1 MAVTRPKRIAVLTAE
16 LDEAYQAAL
25 WRWIRSEAS
34 RHDLRLICFLG
45 SRINSPIVHEAAANS
60 VFDLAHPK
68 NVDGV
73 IVVASAIST
82 YVEEEYLQAVLSRYA
97 AMPRVSVGVPVKG
110 VSSVTV
116 DSHRAVVEVTR
127 HLIADHG
134 RRHVGIIAGP
144 RWHVESEQRRRAIED
159 TLRSWGVPWDPELLV
174 HGTFEEASGATAAQ
188 TLLQTNRPL
197 DALFC
202 LNDRMALGALNE
214 LHRQGRAVP
223 DEIALVGVD
232 DIEGT
237 LSCTPPL
244 TTIKQPLQEVG
255 AGAVRDLLRLIDHGE
270 PRETVLEC
278 DVVLRES
285 CGCPVAPALLH
296 YRERPRLE
304 TWPEPDRNAAEQLIR
319 LARRPAPERF
329 LEEFNRHLSSV
340 VLRDGALDRWE
351 RLLSALRVEISEDAG
366 ATARETLLE
375 EFRMLEAAT
384 EVVGEMKLRVQSARS
399 REDVRRSATL
409 RAVGLSLTEAFET
422 PVLIARLRDGL
433 RELGFSEGFLVIE
446 EEEHSQ
452 LLLSAD
458 EQRTV
463 TGRRDAQPFA
473 PDLILPE
480 GTLESAG
487 SQIWILVP
495 LVFQSQ
501 VMGYLVLPGDSQE
514 TGIYQTLAKQLAA
527 SLQGAFLVD
536 RVRNHEQSL
545 EREVERRTRELRG
558 ANRSLQNEVA
568 TRIRLENEV
577 AEISRHTTERIG
589 QDLHDDLCQHLA
601 GVAMHVGVLQ
611 SALAS
616 EESSHAAMAQM
627 VNELIQGSVERAKAI
642 VRGLLPVGL
651 REEGLPFA
659 LGALVAAAQ
668 QNADI
673 SIEADVDESCRDLS
687 SEQQLELYRIVQ
699 EALNN
704 AVKHSGATRVSVTVK
719 PVQTP
724 APAIVAYVSDNGGGV
739 PVRGAADGMGL
750 KIMRYR
756 AEKLG
761 AELTVSPGRPGTVV
775 QCHIPRGEVR

>member
-25 WRWIRSEAS
+25 WRGIRSEAT
-34 RHDLRLICFLG
+34 RHDVRLICFLG

-60 VFDLAHPK
+60 VFELAHPK

-82 YVEEEYLQAVLSRYA
+82 YVEEDYLKAVLSRYD

-127 HLIADHG
+127 HLIVDHE

-159 TLRSWGVPWDPELLV
+159 TLRSWGVPWDPKLLV

-188 TLLQTNRPL
+188 TLLQTHRPL

-202 LNDRMALGALNE
+202 LNDRMALGALTE

-223 DEIALVGVD
+223 EEIALVGVD

-244 TTIKQPLQEVG
+244 TTIRQPLQEMG
-255 AGAVRDLLRLIDHGE
+255 AGAVRDLLRLMDGGA
-270 PRETVLEC
+270 PRETILEC
-278 DVVLRES
+278 EAVLRES

-296 YRERPRLE
+296 FRDRPQLE
-304 TWPEPDRNAAEQLIR
+304 TWPEPDRNAAERLIQ

-340 VLRDGALDRWE
+340 VLRDGALDGWE

-366 ATARETLLE
+366 SAARETLLE
-375 EFRMLEAAT
+375 QFRMLEAAT

-399 REDVRRSATL
+399 RNGARRSATL

-422 PVLIARLRDGL
+422 PVLISRLQAGL

-446 EEEHSQ
+446 EETRSQ
-452 LLLSAD
+452 LLLSAA
-458 EQRTV
+458 EQRAV
-463 TGRRDAQPFA
+463 TGRGDAQPVSQ
-473 PDLILPE
+473 DLILPE
-480 GTLESAG
+480 GTLESAV

-501 VMGYLVLPGDSQE
+501 VMGYLVLPGYSPE

-545 EREVERRTRELRG
+545 EREVERRTRELRDT
-558 ANRSLQNEVA
+558 NRSLQNEVA

-601 GVAMHVGVLQ
+601 GVAMHVGVLE
-611 SALAS
+611 SALVS
-616 EESSHAAMAQM
+616 EGSAYADSAGM

-651 REEGLPFA
+651 REEGLSFA

-668 QNADI
+668 QNSDM
-673 SIEADVDESCRDLS
+673 SIRTQVDEACQDLS
-687 SEQQLELYRIVQ
+687 PEQQLELYRIVQ
-699 EALNN
+699 EGLSN
-704 AVKHSGATRVSVTVK
+704 AVKHSGATQVSVTVK
-719 PVQTP
+719 PIQHP
-724 APAIVAYVSDNGGGV
+724 APAIVAEIADNGRGISAQ
-739 PVRGAADGMGL
+739 GAADGMGL

-756 AEKLG
+756 AEKLD
-761 AELTVSPGRPGTVV
+761 AELTVVPGRPGTVV
-775 QCHIPRGEVR
+775 QCLIPKGAVR